1 MIILLI
7 LGILIIAVAICLG
20 MALIHKTDEK
30 IGVIVSYFGFIIG
43 LFFIIGYINNRPRA
57 IDVYKG
63 KTELRITYERN
74 IPVDSVVVFKK

>member
-1 MIILLI
+1 M
-7 LGILIIAVAICLG
+7 IAVAICLG
-20 MALIHKTDEK
+20 MALIHETDEK